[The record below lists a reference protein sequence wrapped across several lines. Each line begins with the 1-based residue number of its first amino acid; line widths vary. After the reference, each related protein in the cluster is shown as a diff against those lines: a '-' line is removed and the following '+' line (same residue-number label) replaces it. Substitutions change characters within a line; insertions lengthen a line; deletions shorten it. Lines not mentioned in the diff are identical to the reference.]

1 MVTVTSGANSDDF
14 PFDGQTV
21 GAVRDALGSIYGIAP
36 DAVATLNGARA
47 GEDTVLPAGSSLSF
61 SRTVAQKG

>member
-1 MVTVTSGANSDDF
+1 MVTVTSGANSDPF

-21 GAVRDALGSIYGIAP
+21 GAVRAALADIYGIAD
-36 DAVATLNGARA
+36 DAVATLDGARVS
-47 GEDTVLPAGSSLSF
+47 EDTVLPAGSSLSF